1 MPGKLLSDSFTSLAM
16 ASTTSTPGVTTVAA
30 SAPVVIPSSPSP
42 TPNLPTTTTTAA
54 QPPPPPLPT
63 LPSPTLELAATLAID
78 AQPNTDNL
86 ETSTSNMSVQDHDRD
101 ATVDSISQRVSLTL
115 QEHAQHAQQSI
126 KQQQDLQQ
134 LQQVAQQQQ
143 QSQNQISSQLQ
154 TQPPPPP
161 QQRQQQVQQQQRRR
175 QVQQQVQQQQQQE
188 ASPGPSGGQVCSNCR
203 TTRTPL
209 WRRAPDGQT
218 ICNACGL
225 YLKARNQSRPTNLK
239 RPPHGSTIGS
249 LQSSLGATYVA
260 ADQVASGT
268 CPGGGRC
275 NGTGGAE
282 GCNGCPAFNN
292 RVSKAA
298 QFTVATSANENEIP
312 MDPALTSQDATS
324 SCPSASV
331 QQTQQQQQQIQRPQ
345 PQQAQQSQRA
355 PQSQRPPQI
364 RQPYAQATVARTGSP
379 ANTTVVVACQN
390 CGTTITPLWR
400 RDESGHTI
408 CNACGLYHKLHGVH
422 RPEAMKKSVIKR
434 RKRVVAPTNGN
445 NNTSSTPAAAATPGN
460 EFHQQLS
467 AQTPTP
473 AGRADSFSVVQP
485 QGQHDLQPTNV
496 SDDDTVMS
504 DANGNSLRQLQHPDP
519 EQRQYPPLVD
529 FTGAFRKAKTDNN
542 PVSTTEVDSNQTSI
556 PSGLTG
562 SPTAALAQLSADTPS
577 QPRKRSLSVAEADGD
592 NQRTHSIN
600 SILNPHGQMSNV
612 PIEPSLLALGADGN
626 ETILTAEQ
634 KRQMLLQRKDDLER
648 ESKRIKAE
656 MEECDK
662 ELEKLAT
669 AASVTPGDEVV
680 IMANGIST
688 AGGF

>member
-1 MPGKLLSDSFTSLAM
+1 MPGRLLSDSVTSLAM
-16 ASTTSTPGVTTVAA
+16 TSSTSTAGVTTVAA

-42 TPNLPTTTTTAA
+42 TPGLPTTAITTTAT
-54 QPPPPPLPT
+54 QPPPPPT
-63 LPSPTLELAATLAID
+63 LSSPTLELAAALAID
-78 AQPNTDNL
+78 AQPNTDSL

-126 KQQQDLQQ
+126 KQQQDLEQ

-143 QSQNQISSQLQ
+143 QSQNQLSSSL
-154 TQPPPPP
+154 PPPPP
-161 QQRQQQVQQQQRRR
+161 QEQQQQ
-175 QVQQQVQQQQQQE
+175 QQQQIQQQQE
-188 ASPGPSGGQVCSNCR
+188 ASPAPSGGQVCSNCR

-268 CPGGGRC
+268 CPGGGKC
-275 NGTGGAE
+275 NGTGGAQE
-282 GCNGCPAFNN
+282 CNGCPAFNN

-298 QFTVATSANENEIP
+298 QFTMATSANGNGIP
-312 MDPALTSQDATS
+312 MDPALTSQDVTPL
-324 SCPSASV
+324 CPSAPV
-331 QQTQQQQQQIQRPQ
+331 QQTQQQQQQSQRQQ

-355 PQSQRPPQI
+355 PQSQRPTQI
-364 RQPYAQATVARTGSP
+364 RQPYTQATVVRTGSP
-379 ANTTVVVACQN
+379 TNTTVVVACQN

-434 RKRVVAPTNGN
+434 RKRVVAPSNGN
-445 NNTSSTPAAAATPGN
+445 HNTSPAPPPAATSGN

-473 AGRADSFSVVQP
+473 AGRTDSFSVVQQ
-485 QGQHDLQPTNV
+485 QGQHGPQTTNV
-496 SDDDTVMS
+496 SDDDTVMT
-504 DANGNSLRQLQHPDP
+504 DANENSLRQLQHPDP

-529 FTGAFRKAKTDNN
+529 FTGAFRKSKTDNNN
-542 PVSTTEVDSNQTSI
+542 PVSTAEVDPNQTSI
-556 PSGLTG
+556 PSRLSG
-562 SPTAALAQLSADTPS
+562 SSTALSQLSADTPS

-612 PIEPSLLALGADGN
+612 PIEPSLLALGVNDN
-626 ETILTAEQ
+626 ETLLTAEQ
-634 KRQMLLQRKDDLER
+634 KRQLLLQRKNYLER
-648 ESKRIKAE
+648 ETKRIKAE

-669 AASVTPGDEVV
+669 TASANTVADEIV

-688 AGGF
+688 PNGF

>member
-16 ASTTSTPGVTTVAA
+16 SSSTSTPSVTTVAA
-30 SAPVVIPSSPSP
+30 ASAPAVTPSSPSP
-42 TPNLPTTTTTAA
+42 TTNLPNTTTTAA
-54 QPPPPPLPT
+54 QPPPPPLPPLPT

-78 AQPNTDNL
+78 TQTNTDNL

-134 LQQVAQQQQ
+134 LQQVALQQQ
-143 QSQNQISSQLQ
+143 QSQNQSSPQLEA
-154 TQPPPPP
+154 QPPPPP
-161 QQRQQQVQQQQRRR
+161 QQRQQQQQVQQQQRRR
-175 QVQQQVQQQQQQE
+175 QIQQQQAQQQQQE

-298 QFTVATSANENEIP
+298 QFTVATSANGNTIP
-312 MDPALTSQDATS
+312 MDPALTSQDSAS
-324 SCPSASV
+324 PCPSAS
-331 QQTQQQQQQIQRPQ
+331 
-345 PQQAQQSQRA
+345 
-355 PQSQRPPQI
+355 
-364 RQPYAQATVARTGSP
+364 ATVVRTGSP
-379 ANTTVVVACQN
+379 TNTTVVVACQN

-445 NNTSSTPAAAATPGN
+445 NNTSPAPAPAAIPGN
-460 EFHQQLS
+460 EFRQQLS

-473 AGRADSFSVVQP
+473 AGRADSFSAVQP

-529 FTGAFRKAKTDNN
+529 FTGAFREARTDNN

-556 PSGLTG
+556 PSGLSG
-562 SPTAALAQLSADTPS
+562 SPSAALAQLSADTPS

-612 PIEPSLLALGADGN
+612 PIEPSLLALGVDGN

-634 KRQMLLQRKDDLER
+634 KRQMLLQRKDYLER

-662 ELEKLAT
+662 ELERLAT
-669 AASVTPGDEVV
+669 TASVTPGDDEVV

>member
-1 MPGKLLSDSFTSLAM
+1 MPGKLLSDSFTTLAM
-16 ASTTSTPGVTTVAA
+16 TSSTSTAGVTTVAA
-30 SAPVVIPSSPSP
+30 SAPTVIPSSPP
-42 TPNLPTTTTTAA
+42 PTTTLPTATTITTT
-54 QPPPPPLPT
+54 QPPPST
-63 LPSPTLELAATLAID
+63 LPSPTLELTAALAIHT
-78 AQPNTDNL
+78 QPNTDNL
-86 ETSTSNMSVQDHDRD
+86 ETSTSSMTVQNHDRD
-101 ATVDSISQRVSLTL
+101 ATADSISQRVSLTL
-115 QEHAQHAQQSI
+115 QEHAQQSI

-134 LQQVAQQQQ
+134 LQQAIQQQQ
-143 QSQNQISSQLQ
+143 RSQDQLSSQLQ
-154 TQPPPPP
+154 AQPPPLP
-161 QQRQQQVQQQQRRR
+161 
-175 QVQQQVQQQQQQE
+175 QQQQQQQQIQQQAPQQQHQE
-188 ASPGPSGGQVCSNCR
+188 QQQQQQIQQQAPQQQHQEVSPGPSGGQVCSNCR

-209 WRRAPDGQT
+209 WRRAPDGQI

-239 RPPHGSTIGS
+239 RPPHGSTIGT

-298 QFTVATSANENEIP
+298 QFTVATSANGDGIP
-312 MDPALTSQDATS
+312 MDPALTSQGATS
-324 SCPSASV
+324 PCPSTPAMV
-331 QQTQQQQQQIQRPQ
+331 
-345 PQQAQQSQRA
+345 
-355 PQSQRPPQI
+355 
-364 RQPYAQATVARTGSP
+364 VRTGSP
-379 ANTTVVVACQN
+379 TNTTVVVACQN

-434 RKRVVAPTNGN
+434 RKRVVVPTNGN
-445 NNTSSTPAAAATPGN
+445 NTTGPAPAPATAPGS

-473 AGRADSFSVVQP
+473 AGRAESFSVVQQQGQQDQ
-485 QGQHDLQPTNV
+485 QGQHGLQPTNV
-496 SDDDTVMS
+496 SDDTVMT
-504 DANGNSLRQLQHPDP
+504 DANGNSLGQLQYPDP

-542 PVSTTEVDSNQTSI
+542 NPVSTAEIDSDQTFN
-556 PSGLTG
+556 PSDPAN
-562 SPTAALAQLSADTPS
+562 SSTAALAQLSTDPPP
-577 QPRKRSLSVAEADGD
+577 QPRKRSLSVAEADSD
-592 NQRTHSIN
+592 SQRAHSIN
-600 SILNPHGQMSNV
+600 SILNPHSQMSTL
-612 PIEPSLLALGADGN
+612 PIEPSLLALGINGN
-626 ETILTAEQ
+626 ESILTEEQ
-634 KRQMLLQRKDDLER
+634 KRQLLLQRKNHLER

-662 ELEKLAT
+662 ELEKLGDAVSSP
-669 AASVTPGDEVV
+669 AADEVV

>member
-1 MPGKLLSDSFTSLAM
+1 MPSSV
-16 ASTTSTPGVTTVAA
+16 STTGVTTVAA
-30 SAPVVIPSSPSP
+30 STPVVIPSSPSP
-42 TPNLPTTTTTAA
+42 TPNLPTAAATTTTTT
-54 QPPPPPLPT
+54 QPPPPPT
-63 LPSPTLELAATLAID
+63 LPSPTLELAVTLAID
-78 AQPNTDNL
+78 TQPNTDSL

-101 ATVDSISQRVSLTL
+101 ATVDSISERVSLTL

-143 QSQNQISSQLQ
+143 QQSQNQLSSQLQ
-154 TQPPPPP
+154 AQPPPPP
-161 QQRQQQVQQQQRRR
+161 QQQQRRR
-175 QVQQQVQQQQQQE
+175 QIQQQQE
-188 ASPGPSGGQVCSNCR
+188 ASPAPSGGQVCSNCH

-298 QFTVATSANENEIP
+298 QFTLATSANGSGIP
-312 MDPALTSQDATS
+312 MDPALTSQGATS
-324 SCPSASV
+324 PCPSAPL
-331 QQTQQQQQQIQRPQ
+331 QQTQQQQSQRQQ

-355 PQSQRPPQI
+355 PQSQRPTQI
-364 RQPYAQATVARTGSP
+364 RQPYTQATVVRAGSP
-379 ANTTVVVACQN
+379 TNTTVVVACQN

-422 RPEAMKKSVIKR
+422 RPETMKKSVIKR
-434 RKRVVAPTNGN
+434 RKRVVAPPNGK
-445 NNTSSTPAAAATPGN
+445 NTSPAPAPAATPGN

-473 AGRADSFSVVQP
+473 AGRADSFSVVQQ
-485 QGQHDLQPTNV
+485 QGQHGLQPTNV
-496 SDDDTVMS
+496 SDDDTAMT
-504 DANGNSLRQLQHPDP
+504 DADGNSLGQLQHPDP
-519 EQRQYPPLVD
+519 EQRQYPPPVD
-529 FTGAFRKAKTDNN
+529 FTGAFRKSKTDNNN
-542 PVSTTEVDSNQTSI
+542 PVSTAEVESNQTSI
-556 PSGLTG
+556 PSDPSG
-562 SPTAALAQLSADTPS
+562 SSTTALSQLSADTLS

-592 NQRTHSIN
+592 NQRAHSIT

-612 PIEPSLLALGADGN
+612 PIEPSLLALGTNGN
-626 ETILTAEQ
+626 EIVLTAEQ
-634 KRQMLLQRKDDLER
+634 KRQLLLQRKNDLER

-662 ELEKLAT
+662 ELEKLETRASAT
-669 AASVTPGDEVV
+669 PMADEVV
-680 IMANGIST
+680 IMENGIST
-688 AGGF
+688 PGGF